1 MKKSEKNLEKKIG
14 ELEEKIKRLE
24 AEKAGKPEKEG
35 EGIVE
40 GLLGGLGFG
49 GILKSLEKSPDFSEK
64 LRETNAQIEKNLTM
78 TGTKTDKPAIITG
91 HFSIRPILGGTIAGT
106 IGAKPPATTTT
117 TTMMTRLL
125 AGAKKGGKE
134 PLLEVVEE
142 GPDRL
147 KVIAEVPAAGTR
159 GIKIDIKERLL
170 TITAPG
176 FMKIVTLPYP
186 ASETG
191 TSYKNGILE
200 VKLKKRE
207 KI

>member
-1 MKKSEKNLEKKIG
+1 MEKKDLEKKIG
-14 ELEEKIKRLE
+14 ELEKKIEMLE
-24 AEKAGKPEKEG
+24 TEKENKPKKG

-40 GLLGGLGFG
+40 GFLGGLGFG
-49 GILKSLEKSPDFSEK
+49 SILKSLEKSPAFSEK
-64 LRETNAQIEKNLTM
+64 LRETNAQVEQNFTM
-78 TGTKTDKPAIITG
+78 TGTKHKPAVITG
-91 HFSIRPILGGTIAGT
+91 HFSIRPILGGGITGT
-106 IGAKPPATTTT
+106 IGAKPLT
-117 TTMMTRLL
+117 
-125 AGAKKGGKE
+125 GAKKSRNKE

-147 KVIAEVPAAGTR
+147 KVIAEVPAAG
-159 GIKIDIKERLL
+159 GKDIKVDLKGRLL

-176 FMKIVTLPYP
+176 FLRMVTLPYP

-207 KI
+207 

>member
-1 MKKSEKNLEKKIG
+1 MGKAGKKYLERKIG
-14 ELEEKIKRLE
+14 ELEEKINRLE
-24 AEKAGKPEKEG
+24 AEKENANKPEKEEKV

-49 GILKSLEKSPDFSEK
+49 GILKSLEKSPAFRAK
-64 LRETNAQIEKNLTM
+64 LGEANMQIEENLEA
-78 TGTKTDKPAIITG
+78 GTKHKPAVITG
-91 HFSIRPILGGTIAGT
+91 HFSIRPILGGGGITGT
-106 IGAKPPATTTT
+106 IGTGAERK
-117 TTMMTRLL
+117 MT
-125 AGAKKGGKE
+125 AGVAKKTGKE

-142 GPDRL
+142 GPNRL
-147 KVIAEVPAAGTR
+147 KVIAEVPAASVK
-159 GIKIDIKERLL
+159 GIKIDLKDRLL

-200 VKLKKRE
+200 VKLKKRGTG
-207 KI
+207 

>member
-1 MKKSEKNLEKKIG
+1 MEKKNLEKKIG

-24 AEKAGKPEKEG
+24 TEKETANKPEKG

-40 GLLGGLGFG
+40 GFLSGLGFG
-49 GILKSLEKSPDFSEK
+49 GILKSLEKSPAFSEK
-64 LRETNAQIEKNLTM
+64 LKETNAQIEKNLAM
-78 TGTKTDKPAIITG
+78 TGTKHKPAVITG
-91 HFSIRPILGGTIAGT
+91 HFSIRPILGGGDGITGT
-106 IGAKPPATTTT
+106 IGTTQ
-117 TTMMTRLL
+117 TMR
-125 AGAKKGGKE
+125 AIAKKRERKE

-147 KVIAEVPAAGTR
+147 KVIAEVLAAG
-159 GIKIDIKERLL
+159 GKDIKVDLKGRLL

-176 FMKIVTLPYP
+176 FLRMVTLPYP

-207 KI
+207 

>member
-1 MKKSEKNLEKKIG
+1 MKKSEKNLERKIG

-24 AEKAGKPEKEG
+24 AENPRPEKG

-49 GILKSLEKSPDFSEK
+49 SILKSLEKSPAFKAK
-64 LRETNAQIEKNLTM
+64 LGEANMQIEENLEA
-78 TGTKTDKPAIITG
+78 GTKHKPAVITG
-91 HFSIRPILGGTIAGT
+91 HFSIRPILGGGGGITGT
-106 IGAKPPATTTT
+106 IGTT
-117 TTMMTRLL
+117 RAGL
-125 AGAKKGGKE
+125 AAKKRKE

-147 KVIAEVPAAGTR
+147 KVIAEVPAASAKD
-159 GIKIDIKERLL
+159 IKIDLKNRLL

-176 FMKIVTLPYP
+176 FMKMVTLPYP
-186 ASETG
+186 TSETG

-200 VKLKKRE
+200 VKLKKRGSG
-207 KI
+207 